1 MDKNDLRHKNLALLR
16 NVMRQA
22 RVLTKPQAAELSGL
36 SVVTVNALL
45 KELLAAGEVLRAEE
59 VSSSGG
65 RPAQQYVYNARHRLA
80 LTVYM
85 HEKAGRDTMFIA
97 LQDMLGNALEKQEL
111 QPEHITIEL
120 FQRVLQPYFA
130 RYSQITAV
138 VVGLPG
144 MEVRGRLAVIDYPE
158 LQNLPFCALLEEA
171 FGCPVYL
178 ENDINAAVLGC
189 TAALGEQGREETVVG
204 IYLPQNYPPGAGIS
218 LRGKVYKGRDGMAG
232 EIGSRLRFWSGDG
245 VISGQGSTMLR
256 RIAELIVLFA
266 VTWNP
271 HRLILYHECLQTE
284 QLETIR
290 QLAADRFA
298 QEFLPELEV
307 KSSIYEDYGRGIA
320 ELAMEYLHEKRNG
333 E

>member
-1 MDKNDLRHKNLALLR
+1 MDKNDLRNKNLALLR

-45 KELLAAGEVLRAEE
+45 QELLAAGEVLRAEE

-158 LQNLPFCALLEEA
+158 LQNLPFCALLKEA

-218 LRGKVYKGRDGMAG
+218 LQGRIYKGRDGMAG
-232 EIGSRLRFWSGDG
+232 EIGNRLRFWSGDG
-245 VISGQGSTMLR
+245 IIAGQDAAVLA
-256 RIAELIVLFA
+256 RIAELVVLFT

-271 HRLILYHECLQTE
+271 HRLVLYRETLQPGDLRAIQT
-284 QLETIR
+284 
-290 QLAADRFA
+290 LAAGTFA
-298 QEFLPELEV
+298 AEFLPALEV
-307 KSSIYEDYGRGIA
+307 KASIYEDYGRGIQQ
-320 ELAMEYLHEKRNG
+320 LAMAYLNKE
-333 E
+333 

>member
-1 MDKNDLRHKNLALLR
+1 
-16 NVMRQA
+16 
-22 RVLTKPQAAELSGL
+22 
-36 SVVTVNALL
+36 
-45 KELLAAGEVLRAEE
+45 
-59 VSSSGG
+59 
-65 RPAQQYVYNARHRLA
+65 
-80 LTVYM
+80 
-85 HEKAGRDTMFIA
+85 MFIA

-111 QPEHITIEL
+111 QPEHINIEL

-158 LQNLPFCALLEEA
+158 LQNLPFCALLKET

-189 TAALGEQGREETVVG
+189 TAALGQRGREETVVG

-271 HRLILYHECLQTE
+271 HRLILYHERLQTE